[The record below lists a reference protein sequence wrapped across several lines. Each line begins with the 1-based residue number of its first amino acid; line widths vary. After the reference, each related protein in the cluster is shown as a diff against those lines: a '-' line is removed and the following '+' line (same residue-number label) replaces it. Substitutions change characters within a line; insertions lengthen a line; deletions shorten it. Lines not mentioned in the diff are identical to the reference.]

1 MKRMIRALLAAAVL
15 VSSLTVSAF
24 AATDGYT
31 TDVSGT
37 VTCDGEKY
45 TASYAGAEAG
55 EQYVLLVVEGS
66 PDAYSVTEDSI
77 LYINQV
83 AADAN
88 GTVTFADFI
97 PMNVADSVVLLGGYF
112 ADGSP
117 KALGTILSQYTLG
130 EVDGKGG
137 VTADDALVTLQIALG
152 ITTPTDTQMKAAN
165 VDGKGGVTADD
176 ALLILQYALGIIN
189 KF

>member
-1 MKRMIRALLAAAVL
+1 MKRMIRALVAAAVL

-45 TASYAGAEAG
+45 TATYTGAEAG
-55 EQYVLLVVEGS
+55 EQYVLLVVEGTPES
-66 PDAYSVTEDSI
+66 YTVTQGSI
-77 LYINQV
+77 LYINQT

-88 GTVTFADFI
+88 GTVTFSGFI

-117 KALGTILSQYTLG
+117 KVLGTIQAQFIPG
-130 EVDGKGG
+130 EVDDSEGI
-137 VTADDALVTLQIALG
+137 TADDALVTLQIALG
-152 ITTPTDTQMKAAN
+152 IVEPTAAQYQAAD
-165 VDGKGGVTADD
+165 VDATGDVTADD
-176 ALLILQYALGIIN
+176 ALLVLQYALGIITE
-189 KF
+189 F

>member
-1 MKRMIRALLAAAVL
+1 MKRMIRALVAAAVL

-45 TASYAGAEAG
+45 TATYTGAEAG
-55 EQYVLLVVEGS
+55 EQYVLLVVEGTPES
-66 PDAYSVTEDSI
+66 YTVTQGSI
-77 LYINQV
+77 LYINQT

-88 GTVTFADFI
+88 GTVTFSGFI

-117 KALGTILSQYTLG
+117 KVLGTIVSQSTPGDVNEDDKINIKDSVLLLRVVAG
-130 EVDGKGG
+130 LEEVSGNAAKAADVNGDGK
-137 VTADDALVTLQIALG
+137 VNIKDSV
-152 ITTPTDTQMKAAN
+152 
-165 VDGKGGVTADD
+165 
-176 ALLILQYALGIIN
+176 LLLRVVAGLEEL
-189 KF
+189 